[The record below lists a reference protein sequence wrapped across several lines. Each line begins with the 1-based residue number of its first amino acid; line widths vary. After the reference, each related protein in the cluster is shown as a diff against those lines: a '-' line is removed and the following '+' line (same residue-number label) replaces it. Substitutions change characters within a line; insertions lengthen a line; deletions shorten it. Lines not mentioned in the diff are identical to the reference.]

1 MGDLRLNTEDSSNL
15 TEASTELAEEIFVV
29 ACCRQKIVFDN
40 PSHDA
45 LANEAYL
52 FVM

>member
-1 MGDLRLNTEDSSNL
+1 MSAGSEAEQDSSNL
-15 TEASTELAEEIFVV
+15 TEASTELAEETF
-29 ACCRQKIVFDN
+29 CSGMLQRIVFDN